1 MESRLSEVPRDILV
15 VGVAR
20 EREAPIVRGEPGERQ
35 LALRSLQAERFKLL
49 VHRETREFPMYAL
62 VMARADRKPGPML
75 KPSSIDCSPE
85 ATQARVAAVQAG
97 TPLSG
102 VCGRRV
108 TSGLIQF
115 GGRPLSEF
123 AQALSISPDIGRSV
137 VDRTGLTGTWDFELT
152 FTPDRLPQRLPGQE
166 TPAFD
171 PNGPSLLT
179 ALQEQ
184 LGLKLES
191 IRGPME
197 VLVVDHVE
205 RLDRQD

>member
-1 MESRLSEVPRDILV
+1 
-15 VGVAR
+15 
-20 EREAPIVRGEPGERQ
+20 
-35 LALRSLQAERFKLL
+35 
-49 VHRETREFPMYAL
+49 MYAL
-62 VMARADRKPGPML
+62 VMARADRKPGSML

-85 ATQARVAAVQAG
+85 AMQARLAPVEAG
-97 TPLSG
+97 KPVSG
-102 VCGRRV
+102 TCGARL

-123 AQALSISPDIGRSV
+123 ARALSGSPDIGRGV
-137 VDRTGLTGTWDFELT
+137 VDRTGLTGNWDFELT
-152 FTPDRLPQRLPGQE
+152 YTPDRLPFRTLGQE
-166 TPAFD
+166 PPAFD

-197 VLVVDHVE
+197 VLVVDRVE
-205 RLDRQD
+205 PLDAQDAINKRP